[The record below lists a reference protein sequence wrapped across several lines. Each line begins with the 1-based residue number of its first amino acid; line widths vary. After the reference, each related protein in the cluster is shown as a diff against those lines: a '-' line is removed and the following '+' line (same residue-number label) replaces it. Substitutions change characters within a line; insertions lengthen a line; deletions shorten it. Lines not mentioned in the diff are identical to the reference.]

1 VIRGIAALAVAI
13 PLAVIVTAC
22 GGASGGRSAT
32 PVPSGPVASPLTAG
46 THTSTAFQPAVTYT
60 VPDGWTKPTDAAVY
74 MQLQPAG
81 SEVTGIHFF
90 RNALA
95 ASQDPTC
102 PSQPQPGVGKTASEL
117 VAWIRT
123 LPGLTVS
130 TPAMVTV
137 GGLPGL
143 AIDVAIKPGWT
154 QSCPFANGNPTVA
167 LLSGGG
173 AGYHWIVVGNERL
186 RLSVLDTTDGGTVIT
201 DVDAFD
207 GTLFEQLIASS
218 LPVIKSLH
226 FAAS

>member
-1 VIRGIAALAVAI
+1 VIRGLAALAVAI
-13 PLAVIVTAC
+13 SLALSVAAC
-22 GGASGGRSAT
+22 GGASAT
-32 PVPSGPVASPLTAG
+32 PVPSGPVASPLPAG
-46 THTSTAFQPAVTYT
+46 THTSTAFQPAVTFT
-60 VPDGWTKPTDAAVY
+60 VPDGWTKPTDTAPY
-74 MQLQPAG
+74 MQLQPVG

-90 RNALA
+90 RNAVA

-102 PSQPQPGVGKTASEL
+102 PSQPQPGVGKTSSEL

-130 TPAMVTV
+130 TPAMVTI

-143 AIDVAIKPGWT
+143 SIDVAIKPGWT

-167 LLSGGG
+167 LLSGGN

-186 RLSVLDTTDGGTVIT
+186 RLSVMDTADGGTVIV

-218 LPVIKSLH
+218 LPIIKSLQ